1 MKTLILS
8 ALAII
13 GFMSL
18 PACTK
23 VEEEHHPV
31 VHSSTTT
38 TEERVVHRP
47 VQATT
52 ETQVIRSY

>member
-1 MKTLILS
+1 MKKLILS
-8 ALAII
+8 GLVLI
-13 GFMSL
+13 GLISL

-23 VEEEHHPV
+23 VEEEHPV

-38 TEERVVHRP
+38 TEEHVVHRP
-47 VQATT
+47 VQSTT